1 MDERTL
7 RDRIYAGWMG
17 KNIGGTLG
25 GPLEGVME
33 LMDIRGYTQ
42 EFSGPIENDD
52 LDLQLVNLHA
62 AAQFGGVVTTQLL
75 QREWLSHVFFQYDEY
90 GHSLTN
96 MRKGLYAPMAG
107 AYNNFFTDCMGSPI
121 RSEIWGMIC
130 AGQPELAAY
139 FAMQDACV
147 DHAGGEGM
155 YGEIFFA
162 VLESLAFEHDD
173 IAWLI
178 DTSLGYI
185 PGDCVTYKAV
195 QCLLDSHKKGLC
207 WQDARQLILER
218 YAGDNFTYA
227 PINIAFTLVGLLYG
241 QGFTQRLLLTAN
253 CGYDTDCTCAT
264 IASIMGILYGSAYI
278 DPQWTQPL
286 GENIIVSEAV
296 KGLDA
301 PKTITQLTDRT
312 LAVREIVLAQYKH
325 AHQLNGFD
333 DALDI
338 TKQVV
343 FLPQA
348 AVRGY
353 DLRVALDTEHQH
365 PCIAPNASKKLV
377 FSIENGLDTAY
388 DAVVS
393 LTSDSLAVSPA
404 QALHLQP
411 KHSAALTFTV
421 TAPEKAA
428 PAYPVTMSIL
438 RTMQGVDWATE
449 RADFVLLP
457 TMDWRMEKDGIT
469 AQVHLST
476 NQLVDTA
483 CAAFAAET
491 TLCVPQDA
499 NVKIIV
505 CCQAPITLALDGEI
519 VVDCN
524 QWTPFIPAYHRAD
537 ARKCYKTRLT
547 AGKYS
552 VRITAKNPEK
562 LNFYVVSDAYCAD
575 HTNITMQ

>member
-7 RDRIYAGWMG
+7 RDKIYAGWMG

-33 LMDIRGYTQ
+33 LMDIHGYTQ
-42 EFSGPIENDD
+42 AFSGPIENDD

-107 AYNNFFTDCMGSPI
+107 AYNNFFADCMGSPI

-130 AGQPELAAY
+130 AGKPDLAAY

-185 PGDCVTYKAV
+185 PKDCVTHQAV
-195 QCLLDSHKKGLC
+195 QCLLDSFNSGVS
-207 WQDARQLILER
+207 WQDARQLILDR

-241 QGFTQRLLLTAN
+241 KGFTERLLLTTN

-301 PKTITQLTDRT
+301 PKTITELTDRT
-312 LAVREIVLAQYKH
+312 LAVRQIVLAQYKD

-333 DALDI
+333 DPMDV
-338 TKQVV
+338 TQQVV
-343 FLPQA
+343 FLPQG

-353 DLRVALDTEHQH
+353 DLRIALSLEDQH
-365 PCIAPNASKKLV
+365 PCIAPKTSKKLM

-393 LTSDSLAVSPA
+393 LQSDSLGVSPA
-404 QALHLQP
+404 QQLQLQP
-411 KHSAALTFTV
+411 KGRATLTFTV
-421 TAPEKAA
+421 TAPSQIA
-428 PAYPVTMSIL
+428 PAYPATLCIS
-438 RTMQGVDWATE
+438 RTMNGVHWATE
-449 RADFVLLP
+449 CADYVLLP
-457 TMDWRMEKDGIT
+457 THDLRMERDGRT
-469 AQVHLST
+469 EQVHLST
-476 NQLVDTA
+476 NQLVSKA
-483 CAAFAAET
+483 CSSFAAET

-499 NVKIIV
+499 NAKIIV
-505 CCQAPITLALDGEI
+505 CCEAPITLALDGETVI
-519 VVDCN
+519 DCDE
-524 QWTPFIPAYHRAD
+524 WTPFIPAYHRSD
-537 ARKCYKTRLT
+537 ARKCYQTRLT